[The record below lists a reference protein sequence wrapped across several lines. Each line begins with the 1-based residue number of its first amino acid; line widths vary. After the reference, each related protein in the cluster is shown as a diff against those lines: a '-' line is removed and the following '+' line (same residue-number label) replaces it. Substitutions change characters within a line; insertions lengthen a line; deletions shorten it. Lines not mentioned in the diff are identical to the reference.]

1 MVSLTPSLPGST
13 SYHAIKSYIQNHLNF
28 GLLASG
34 TGGASESS
42 FFLGGGGG
50 GFFPAAPELEGA
62 KDEAAEA
69 TVPACCVAMFIAVGE
84 AATREKPDCRAL
96 ACWGVAP
103 LAEAMVPA
111 CWTAWLRTVGEEAI
125 CAA

>member
-1 MVSLTPSLPGST
+1 MGFVVSKDINGIIIFQPARSNKLSHYKL
-13 SYHAIKSYIQNHLNF
+13 YIQNHQNF

-42 FFLGGGGG
+42 FFFGGGGG
-50 GFFPAAPELEGA
+50 GFFPAAPALEGA

-69 TVPACCVAMFIAVGE
+69 TVPACCVAMFIALGE

-96 ACWGVAP
+96 AC
-103 LAEAMVPA
+103 
-111 CWTAWLRTVGEEAI
+111 
-125 CAA
+125 